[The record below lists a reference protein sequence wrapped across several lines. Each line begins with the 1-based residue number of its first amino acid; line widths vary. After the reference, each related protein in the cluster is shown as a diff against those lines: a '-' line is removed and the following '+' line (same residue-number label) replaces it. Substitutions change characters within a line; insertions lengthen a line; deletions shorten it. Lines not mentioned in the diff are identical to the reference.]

1 MCQDVNYKEENAKKQ
16 RKEYCIYSIKRPG
29 LLLNFWT
36 LRVGAYSRWTLIQAG
51 CLFKAEHLLNFH
63 HFQQVVSLFCNKQ

>member
-1 MCQDVNYKEENAKKQ
+1 MMCQDVNYKKENAKKKKTK
-16 RKEYCIYSIKRPG
+16 KEYCIYSPG

-36 LRVGAYSRWTLIQAG
+36 LRVGAYLRWALIQIG
-51 CLFKAEHLLNFH
+51 CLLKAGHLLNFH